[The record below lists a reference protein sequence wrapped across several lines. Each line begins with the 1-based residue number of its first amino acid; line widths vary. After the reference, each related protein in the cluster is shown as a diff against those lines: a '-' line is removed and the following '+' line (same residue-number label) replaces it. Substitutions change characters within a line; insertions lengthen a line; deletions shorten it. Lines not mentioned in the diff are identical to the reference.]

1 MGRENLFVGLEIGTS
16 KICVAVGEADIE
28 GNVRVLGI
36 GEAPSRG
43 VRKGEIVD
51 FETAHKC
58 VRDALAEAEDV
69 SDVMIENVFV
79 GVSGGHVSGFNSRGS
94 VTLPPD
100 RDEIDATDY
109 RDVAISARDVGIPAS
124 NAFLHT
130 ILQHYYV
137 DEQDGVLNP
146 IGMSGRK
153 LEADFHLIHGV
164 ANRIKNTVR
173 CVTEIGLQVEDVV
186 FNGLAASQI
195 ILSQH
200 QKDLGAV
207 VIDIGGGT
215 TDYVV
220 YVDGALKQSGALA
233 VGGDHV
239 TNDLSMGLRIP
250 MTRAERLKIDEGS
263 VCLGAGAKGEPIRLP
278 EEYNFAG
285 LEVDREVLNTVI
297 HYRLREVLEL
307 VRRKVEAAAGEE
319 GYLANL
325 GAGLFITGGCAK
337 IGGIKE
343 LAQEVFAPLPVHVGF
358 RQPVSGLMAGAAD
371 SHLAAAV
378 GLIRYGQWIYASR
391 PQKKG
396 FGSWVGRFL
405 GFR

>member
-16 KICVAVGEADIE
+16 KICVAVGEADLE
-28 GNVRVLGI
+28 GNIRVLGI

-58 VRDALAEAEDV
+58 VRDALAEAEEV

-79 GVSGGHVSGFNSRGS
+79 GVSGGHISGFNSRGA

-109 RDVAISARDVGIPAS
+109 RDVAISARDIGIPAS

-137 DEQDGVLNP
+137 DGQDVLNP
-146 IGMSGRK
+146 VGMSGRK

-173 CVTEIGLQVEDVV
+173 CVSEIGLQVEDVV
-186 FNGLAASQI
+186 FNGLASSQVV
-195 ILSQH
+195 LSQH
-200 QKDLGAV
+200 QKDLGAL

-215 TDYVV
+215 TDYIV
-220 YVDGALKQSGALA
+220 YVDGALKQSGVLA

-285 LEVDREVLNTVI
+285 LEVDREVLNTII
-297 HYRLREVLEL
+297 HYRIREALEL
-307 VRRKVEAAAGEE
+307 VRRKVEMAAGEE
-319 GYLANL
+319 GDFSNL
-325 GAGLFITGGCAK
+325 GAGVFITGGCAR
-337 IGGIKE
+337 INGISE
-343 LAQEVFAPLPVHVGF
+343 LAQEVFGSLPVHVGF

-378 GLIRYGQWIYASR
+378 GLIRYGQWTYATR
-391 PQKKG
+391 PRKKG
-396 FGSWVGRFL
+396 FRSWLESVFGL
-405 GFR
+405 L